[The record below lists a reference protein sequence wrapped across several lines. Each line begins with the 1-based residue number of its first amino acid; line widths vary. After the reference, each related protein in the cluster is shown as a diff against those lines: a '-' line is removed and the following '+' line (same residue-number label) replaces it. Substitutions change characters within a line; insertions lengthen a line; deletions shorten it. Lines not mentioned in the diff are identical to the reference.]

1 MSNPLKL
8 KEFVKL
14 VVETWKKYENW
25 KYYNLAQEISNNLD
39 DKYSRTKEEYQ
50 NILNSEVR
58 QSIIDMMRK
67 WFNGRYHADATV
79 LAEQI
84 INALEWEF
92 GQKLY

>member
-1 MSNPLKL
+1 MGNTLEL
-8 KEFVKL
+8 KEFVNL
-14 VVETWKKYENW
+14 IVETWKKYENW

-39 DKYSRTKEEYQ
+39 YNYSRIKKKYQ
-50 NILNSEVR
+50 SILNSEVR
-58 QSIIDMMRK
+58 QSIINMMRK

-84 INALEWEF
+84 IKTLESKL